1 MGPDKKVPRLD
12 SSTAYLE
19 SEPFSRNFMGFLS
32 FYFFPPTFL
41 AGELSIFFK
50 LKITVY

>member
-1 MGPDKKVPRLD
+1 MRSDKKVPRLD

-19 SEPFSRNFMGFLS
+19 SETFSRNFMGFLS

-41 AGELSIFFK
+41 AGEVSGFF
-50 LKITVY
+50 